1 MGSPS
6 FGARLGTRFGCYE
19 LQELI
24 GMGGMGEVYRAYD
37 TVRERIGVSGL
48 TLIYARTYL
57 CICLSELGEFAEGYA
72 IAEQTV
78 RHADGLR
85 HPWALGHASVAISCL
100 ATRQGH
106 PERALATYAWYR
118 DALPPTGDVW
128 PLADAWAAYAE
139 ALAGRPAD
147 ALTRLDPADSPP
159 SIVPA
164 VQLWRASVCIEL
176 GRMHEARAIAT
187 EVLESGRRRG
197 ENGYASWALVM
208 LGDIAA
214 KMSARGEAE
223 ERYEAGLAIARECRM
238 RPLEAHCR
246 LGLGHVYERT
256 GRREAA
262 DRELNVARALLTE
275 LGMTR
280 WLPRVDT
287 AAR

>member
-1 MGSPS
+1 ETADRKTAAIDLRIELRHALVPLGDFAKIGAHLVVAERLARALEDRPRLGRVLAFLGNVHLSRAEYA
-6 FGARLGTRFGCYE
+6 GARETYAEAQAIARELRDPALEATLLMFLGILCHQTGDFVTGAEHYRRFLRDANEG
-19 LQELI
+19 I
-24 GMGGMGEVYRAYD
+24 
-37 TVRERIGVSGL
+37 VRERIGVSGL

-164 VQLWRASVCIEL
+164 VQLWRADACIEL
-176 GRMHEARAIAT
+176 GRMHEARAT
-187 EVLESGRRRG
+187 VS
-197 ENGYASWALVM
+197 
-208 LGDIAA
+208 
-214 KMSARGEAE
+214 
-223 ERYEAGLAIARECRM
+223 
-238 RPLEAHCR
+238 
-246 LGLGHVYERT
+246 
-256 GRREAA
+256 
-262 DRELNVARALLTE
+262 
-275 LGMTR
+275 
-280 WLPRVDT
+280 
-287 AAR
+287 